1 MKGIIVIVVVALV
14 AAAAGCGGKPEAR
27 EPKGEEVDPD
37 EAEREARSV
46 IEEAYGSMRRGNA
59 EGLLPLL
66 AEDLFVAGP
75 RSADVGLARS
85 DAVVALTAALDAA
98 RKPKHKVKSR
108 DLSVVATAGGRS
120 AWATDQVEI
129 DGVPYALTA
138 LVAQIDD
145 LWVITAIHVARTV
158 PDKQLKKR
166 VKDGAL
172 VRPAPIA
179 AATPPDP
186 KARELIALVTE
197 AANDPAELL
206 DQIGG
211 GGDVIA
217 IGTAPQAVTR
227 GKKKIRKAWKK
238 RDKKKATFT
247 TLQGE
252 PMVRLGADG
261 AHAWVLANVDVSRDG
276 DEDVVAPHRAF
287 YVYAR
292 GDDGWELVVFH
303 DAVVH

>member
-1 MKGIIVIVVVALV
+1 MKGFNIGILLAVALL
-14 AAAAGCGGKPEAR
+14 ATACGGKPEAR
-27 EPKGEEVDPD
+27 EPAAAEVDPD

-46 IEEAYGSMRRGNA
+46 IEEAYGTLRRGNA

-75 RSADVGLARS
+75 RSGDVGLVRS
-85 DAVVALTAALDAA
+85 DAVVALTDALDAN
-98 RKPKHKVKSR
+98 RKPKHKIKSR
-108 DLSVVATAGGRS
+108 DLSVIAAVGGRS

-129 DGVPYALTA
+129 DGVPFALTA

-145 LWVITAIHVARTV
+145 LWVITAVHIAATV
-158 PDKQLKKR
+158 SDKQLKKQ
-166 VKDGAL
+166 VSAGEV
-172 VRPAPIA
+172 VRPAPLA
-179 AATPPDP
+179 AAPDP
-186 KARELIALVTE
+186 ATREIVALVTE

-206 DQIGG
+206 DQLGG

-217 IGTAPQAVTR
+217 IGTAPGAVTR

-238 RDKKKATFT
+238 RDKKVATFT

-261 AHAWVLANVDVSRDG
+261 AHAWVLANIDVSRDG
-276 DEDVVAPHRAF
+276 DDQPVAPHRAF
-287 YVYAR
+287 YLYAR
-292 GDDGWELVVFH
+292 GDDGWQLVVYH
-303 DAVVH
+303 DAVVR